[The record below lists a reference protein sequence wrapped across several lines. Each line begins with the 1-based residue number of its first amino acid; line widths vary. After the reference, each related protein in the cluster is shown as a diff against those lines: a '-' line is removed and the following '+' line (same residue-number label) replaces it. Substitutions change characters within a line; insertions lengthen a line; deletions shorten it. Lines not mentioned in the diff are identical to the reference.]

1 MNDVLDRI
9 TSEVIFFRLE
19 GITNEMLNSIYR
31 TGYSTI
37 IRESKDAGAAIL
49 DSSGRL
55 MAQSSFHGFPLT
67 FFKDTLELI
76 YSEYDRMQI
85 NDGDVFVTND
95 PYSGGSFHLPDIHV
109 FTPVFNDGKLEMFC
123 CNFAHKPDIGG
134 MAPGSSSPNARDIFQ
149 EGIQIPPVKLYQR
162 AVINK
167 EIERL
172 ITKNS
177 RIPEVIRGDI
187 LGQVGSTNIGKE
199 KLVELM
205 EKYGTQGIFE
215 AFQEILDRDEIT
227 LRSEISKIPNGTS
240 EASGYLD
247 DDGADIGRP
256 KKIHVDFKKDGSE
269 IFFDFSGSD
278 DQSKGPYNTKPALVR
293 AACYLSVMSML
304 SPTARSNEAISR
316 LVHVKTRNG
325 SLLSPIYPSPVSTYM
340 KPTSMCFYL
349 SFSVISKLTPGRA
362 IACNGMTTT
371 STISGI
377 ESKRKKRY
385 VFYEIKGAG
394 MGARNDRDGVS
405 GIIPDFF
412 NIMLPSVEIIES
424 EFPIRVTRFE
434 MLKDS
439 GGPGKYRG
447 GLGFI
452 REYEMLEDAT
462 MVIRAEMYTHD
473 PWGLDG
479 GKSGAHG
486 HCTLNP
492 STAKEQ
498 KLHSRVGNLAL
509 HVGDIIRFET
519 PGSGGYGDP
528 RNRDTNKLIED
539 IENGYVSSEAAEKE
553 YGFKAER

>member
-1 MNDVLDRI
+1 LNIVLDRI
-9 TSEVIFFRLE
+9 TSEVIFYKLE

-49 DSSGRL
+49 DSNGRL

-76 YSEYDRMQI
+76 YSQYDRGEI
-85 NDGDVFVTND
+85 NDGDVFITND
-95 PYSGGSFHLPDIHV
+95 PYVGGSFHLPDIHV
-109 FTPVFNDGKLEMFC
+109 FTPVFHNGKLAMFC

-149 EGIQIPPVKLYQR
+149 EGIQIPPVKLFQKG
-162 AVINK
+162 VLNS

-172 ITKNS
+172 VAKNS
-177 RIPEVIRGDI
+177 RIPDVIKGDI
-187 LGQVGSTNIGKE
+187 RGQVGSANIGKL
-199 KLVELM
+199 KLVELVK
-205 EKYGTQGIFE
+205 KYGLDATFE
-215 AFQEILDRDEIT
+215 AFEEILERDEKT
-227 LRSEISKIPNGTS
+227 LRSEISRISDGIS

-247 DDGADIGRP
+247 DDGAEIGIP
-256 KKIHVDFKKDGSE
+256 KKIHVDFKKEGSE
-269 IFFDFSGSD
+269 VFFDFSGSD

-293 AACYLSVMSML
+293 AACYLAVMSML

-316 LVHVKTRNG
+316 IVHVKTRPG
-325 SLLSPIYPSPVSTYM
+325 SILSPIFPSPVSTYM

-377 ESKRKKRY
+377 EPKRKKRY
-385 VFYEIKGAG
+385 VFYEIKGAA

-439 GGPGKYRG
+439 GGAGKYRG

-452 REYEMLEDAT
+452 REYEMLEEAT
-462 MVIRAEMYTHD
+462 MVLRAEMYTHE

-479 GKSGAHG
+479 GKSGSHG
-486 HCTLNP
+486 YCTLNP
-492 STAKEQ
+492 STPSEQ
-498 KLHSRVGNLAL
+498 KLHSRVGNLSL
-509 HVGDIIRFET
+509 HSGDVIRFET
-519 PGSGGYGDP
+519 PGSGGYGNPTD
-528 RNRDTNKLIED
+528 RDSKAVLD
-539 IENGYVSSEAAEKE
+539 DVENGYVSPEAAEKE
-553 YGFKAER
+553 YGLKPKR